1 MDKKV
6 SIKQN
11 KIIDVIKIEE
21 NYIGTNGLIIK
32 VIKNQKNERKTCG

>member
-6 SIKQN
+6 SKQPN

-21 NYIGTNGLIIK
+21 DYIGTNGLIIK
-32 VIKNQKNERKTCG
+32 VIKNHKK